1 MATKDELNN
10 ERDLNQAKAEGNKYS
25 KAEAQAAAERVDF
38 TRQLN
43 ADLKDQLGVRQKLT
57 DQETALRDLGK
68 DVVDFARK
76 NVVELGNQGKI
87 QKNIA
92 DAQIK
97 QNQLTTER
105 QSLINSIGGDSSK
118 LVGYANELADLL
130 NEQQLKGEANQRLTN
145 ELVPVTAKIEEFNKQ
160 INDAKSDQR
169 DLTKELHDLEAG
181 LEGLTGKQ
189 LSAQQKKIQA
199 QKDSIS
205 VSNNAIKSL
214 EDQLA
219 PQLALQAAKQDTL
232 DIAKKELGAAESSI
246 DRIRKQVG
254 LSNMI
259 DATTATRLAT
269 VLALSDAHDVTLGK
283 MMDEDQI
290 QSEIND
296 KVGVTGAIVEGVGG
310 IMQRLGMRSGI
321 FDDAM
326 KGAKATMDAMAE
338 KSTRVLRYELDEAG
352 NKIMLASAS
361 KDFKY
366 ITPETRMISNIIN
379 AISVAMG
386 INIEIQKEFIINTV
400 LDSIKET
407 VESESDYKSKVREMA
422 EKGKKIMSYKD
433 FYNTAILYYT
443 LGTFLISVQT
453 SIPSVKTRKTHP
465 GCIRSFTGYPFE
477 GQGDL
482 SSLTYLLNDS
492 PLDKLPL

>member
-10 ERDLNQAKAEGNKYS
+10 ERDLNKEKAEGNKFS
-25 KAEAQAAAERVDF
+25 RAEAQAAAERVDY

-130 NEQQLKGEANQRLTN
+130 NEQQVKGEANQKLTN
-145 ELVPVTAKIEEFNKQ
+145 ELIPVTEKVLNFQDKIK
-160 INDAKSDQR
+160 DAKSEQN
-169 DLTKELHDLEAG
+169 DLTKVLQDLEAG

-189 LSAQQKKIQA
+189 LEAQQKKIQA

-232 DIAKKELGAAESSI
+232 DIAKAEIGAVESSI

-269 VLALSDAHDVTLGK
+269 VVALSDAHDVTLGK
-283 MMDEDQI
+283 MMDEDKI

-296 KVGVTGAIVEGVGG
+296 KIGVTGAIVEGVGG

-326 KGAKATMDAMAE
+326 KGAKATMDDMAE

-352 NKIMLASAS
+352 NKIPIFEENFN
-361 KDFKY
+361 KTQ
-366 ITPETRMISNIIN
+366 I
-379 AISVAMG
+379 AIRGA
-386 INIEIQKEFIINTV
+386 
-400 LDSIKET
+400 IKL
-407 VESESDYKSKVREMA
+407 SE
-422 EKGKKIMSYKD
+422 G
-433 FYNTAILYYT
+433 F
-443 LGTFLISVQT
+443 
-453 SIPSVKTRKTHP
+453 
-465 GCIRSFTGYPFE
+465 
-477 GQGDL
+477 
-482 SSLTYLLNDS
+482 
-492 PLDKLPL
+492 